1 MNDAIL
7 IDLRGW
13 LAENAIDAIIIGSE
27 DAHQSEY
34 VCDAD
39 ARRTF
44 VSGFTGSAGTALVL
58 QDQALLWTD
67 GRYYLQASQE
77 LTSSWTLMKAGM
89 PNVPDIL
96 EWIKTNL
103 VRGQKVGVDPWL
115 STAASSLAMRKA
127 LQAKGIEV
135 IDINSNPVDMIWP
148 KYNRPAYPSQPVQ
161 VLPLNRAGLS
171 HQDKIELVVAEL
183 KKQNAVAIIITMLDE
198 IAWLFNIRGSDVEY
212 NPVVISYAVVA
223 VDEVRLFVDSRK
235 VTPELRQHF
244 GDSVKICPYEEV
256 ETYLTEKAK
265 TGKVLADSIKVNWR
279 LYNALGE
286 AVVDR
291 PSPITLP
298 KSLKNEVELEGIRN
312 CHIRDGVALTAFIH
326 WLEGAV
332 RANPGSITEYD
343 VAEKIE
349 TFRSKMAD
357 HVGPS
362 FSTIAGYGSNGAV
375 IHYKPEKA
383 TALPLNLDSLFLLD
397 SGAQYRD
404 GTTDVTRTMCFG
416 TPTQRMKDCYTAV
429 LKGHIALASLV
440 IPEGTLGSR
449 IDSVAR
455 MALWQQGLDYNHG
468 TGHGVGAYLNVH
480 EGPQGIGFR
489 ARPNEAGFAAGMTIS
504 NEPGYYEDGAFGVRI
519 ENVCVTK
526 VVDTQ
531 NNFNNKRYL
540 GFENMTMVPIKKDLI
555 NASMLT
561 EQELRWLSDYHR
573 QVRQA
578 LLLQMEQNFPESV
591 GYLMQETEPL
601 TA

>member
-7 IDLRGW
+7 TDLRGW
-13 LAENAIDAIIIGSE
+13 LAENAIDAILIGSE

-77 LTSSWTLMKAGM
+77 LTPSWTLMKAGM
-89 PNVPDIL
+89 PNVPDTL
-96 EWIKTNL
+96 EWIRNNL
-103 VRGQKVGVDPWL
+103 VRGQKVGIDPWL
-115 STAASSLAMRKA
+115 ATAASSLAMRRT
-127 LQAKGIEV
+127 LQIYGIEV
-135 IDINSNPVDMIWP
+135 VDIASNPVDTIWA
-148 KYNRPAYPSQPVQ
+148 KHNRPAYPSQPVE
-161 VLPLNRAGLS
+161 VLPLNRAGSS

-183 KKQNAVAIIITMLDE
+183 KKQNAVAIIISMLDE
-198 IAWLFNIRGSDVEY
+198 IAWLFNIRGADVEY

-223 VDEVRLFVDSRK
+223 VDEVRLFVDARK
-235 VTPELRQHF
+235 VTNELRQHF
-244 GDSVKICPYEEV
+244 GESVQIYGYDEIES
-256 ETYLTEKAK
+256 YLVKKAK
-265 TGKVLADSIKVNWR
+265 TGKVLADSTKVNWR

-286 AVVDR
+286 AVIDR

-298 KSLKNEVELEGIRN
+298 KSLKNDVELEGIRN
-312 CHIRDGVALTAFIH
+312 CHVRDGVALTAFIH

-332 RANPGSITEYD
+332 RAAPGTITEFD

-349 TFRSKMAD
+349 TFRSRMAD

-429 LKGHIALASLV
+429 LKV
-440 IPEGTLGSR
+440 
-449 IDSVAR
+449 
-455 MALWQQGLDYNHG
+455 
-468 TGHGVGAYLNVH
+468 
-480 EGPQGIGFR
+480 
-489 ARPNEAGFAAGMTIS
+489 
-504 NEPGYYEDGAFGVRI
+504 
-519 ENVCVTK
+519 
-526 VVDTQ
+526 
-531 NNFNNKRYL
+531 
-540 GFENMTMVPIKKDLI
+540 
-555 NASMLT
+555 
-561 EQELRWLSDYHR
+561 
-573 QVRQA
+573 
-578 LLLQMEQNFPESV
+578 
-591 GYLMQETEPL
+591 
-601 TA
+601 